1 MSRKN
6 YLIFDFG
13 ASHGRAAVASFNG
26 STFDMQVTHRFENR
40 PVSLGGTLYWDFL
53 RLFSELKAGIQISA
67 RKFSGIRSLGI
78 DTWGSDFGL
87 LDRNGKLI
95 SNPVNY
101 RDGQSASD
109 AESLHRI
116 IPNRELF
123 ELTGACCIPIFDLY
137 RLYSLKLNNSA
148 AIKNADTYLTMG
160 DLFNYFLTGRKA
172 NEFTRFTT
180 SVLYNQKS
188 KRMEDS
194 IFESLGLPGD
204 IFPGFI
210 YPGQKLG
217 DLSDEVAKE
226 LEIDPLTVVSPS
238 MHDTAS
244 AVAGIPVRSKKKW
257 AFTSLG
263 TWACMGV
270 ENREVLISD
279 RIYDAEF
286 FNEAGV
292 EDTNLLVKNI
302 NGLWIIQQCRQRWL
316 KDKDI
321 SWDKIVELSKD
332 ANPFSSFIDVDMP
345 RFSQPQ
351 TDMPD
356 VIRAY
361 CGSTGQRKPDSVGEV
376 ARCVYESLALKIR
389 YYFEML
395 ERFIGQSFELMH
407 LVGGGTQN
415 RLLCQWVADSIG
427 KLVAAGPTETT
438 AIGNLMMQ
446 LKADGEIDSI
456 EEGRQISFSSSEVF
470 EYKPQDTA
478 RWDEAYGRFIDVIE
492 KGKT

>member
-1 MSRKN
+1 
-6 YLIFDFG
+6 
-13 ASHGRAAVASFNG
+13 
-26 STFDMQVTHRFENR
+26 
-40 PVSLGGTLYWDFL
+40 
-53 RLFSELKAGIQISA
+53 
-67 RKFSGIRSLGI
+67 
-78 DTWGSDFGL
+78 
-87 LDRNGKLI
+87 
-95 SNPVNY
+95 
-101 RDGQSASD
+101 
-109 AESLHRI
+109 
-116 IPNRELF
+116 
-123 ELTGACCIPIFDLY
+123 
-137 RLYSLKLNNSA
+137 
-148 AIKNADTYLTMG
+148 MG